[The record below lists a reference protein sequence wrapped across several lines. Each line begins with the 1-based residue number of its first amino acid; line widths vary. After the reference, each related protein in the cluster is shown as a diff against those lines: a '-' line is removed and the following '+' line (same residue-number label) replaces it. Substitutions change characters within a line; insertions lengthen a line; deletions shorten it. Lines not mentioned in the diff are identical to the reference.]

1 MNKDILTAK
10 KILIENDYTCV
21 LYSNGKAYHSTLRG
35 VKPLIDFLESN
46 FDSAGYYAAD
56 KVVGAGAAHL
66 YVLLGV
72 KAVWAKL
79 MSKDAMDILQT
90 NGIDAFYDDVVPYI
104 INRSGEGACPIET
117 AVKEITD
124 SKQALDIIKQTLEK
138 LSKRA

>member
-1 MNKDILTAK
+1 M
-10 KILIENDYTCV
+10 
-21 LYSNGKAYHSTLRG
+21 GKFDMSR
-35 VKPLIDFLESN
+35 IDM
-46 FDSAGYYAAD
+46 
-56 KVVGAGAAHL
+56 
-66 YVLLGV
+66 
-72 KAVWAKL
+72 